1 MRRILIDKAVHDRA
15 EEFANVMT
23 VKKPALIG
31 WHNDKM
37 PKRNLARFIRYLLS
51 VGEKELARY
60 VIRIYVMYKEI
71 LTMPSDKF
79 EKFHEDNL
87 KDWDAKIGRK
97 ISYDGNEK
105 KFYEHVQDCMRYTS
119 IRSGLLRYYMQQQMV
134 KCCVYCNAQYA
145 VTTDEF
151 IDEDGTTKRIG
162 TYQFDHFYP
171 ESKYPYLCTSF
182 FNLQPSCP
190 TCNDSKNKRD
200 AKFNLYT
207 TKAENI
213 EAFRFDL
220 HPAKKL
226 EEYTKDDMSSLY
238 VELNSDDADLLSNHL
253 QLFHINQIYAQHTDV
268 LQRLIVILKNNR
280 PSYTQALTEGLEEL
294 FPNGVEDPEYFFF
307 GYYMKPEHIHY
318 QPLSKMVQDVVNV
331 LR

>member
-1 MRRILIDKAVHDRA
+1 
-15 EEFANVMT
+15 
-23 VKKPALIG
+23 
-31 WHNDKM
+31 
-37 PKRNLARFIRYLLS
+37 
-51 VGEKELARY
+51 
-60 VIRIYVMYKEI
+60 MYKEI

-79 EKFHEDNL
+79 AKFHDDNF

-97 ISYDGNEK
+97 ITYDGNEK

-119 IRSGLLRYYMQQQMV
+119 IRSDLMRYYMQQQKV

-151 IDEDGTTKRIG
+151 RDDDGSKKRIG

-207 TKAENI
+207 TKPENI
-213 EAFRFDL
+213 ETFRFDL

-238 VELNSDDADLLSNHL
+238 VELNSDDGDLLSNHL
-253 QLFHINQIYAQHTDV
+253 LLFHINLIYSQHTDV
-268 LQRLIVILKNNR
+268 LQRLIAILKNNR
-280 PSYTQALTEGLEEL
+280 PSYTQALAEGLDEL
-294 FPNGVEDPEYFFF
+294 FPDGVEDPEYFFF

-318 QPLSKMVQDVVNV
+318 QPLSKMVQDVVKV